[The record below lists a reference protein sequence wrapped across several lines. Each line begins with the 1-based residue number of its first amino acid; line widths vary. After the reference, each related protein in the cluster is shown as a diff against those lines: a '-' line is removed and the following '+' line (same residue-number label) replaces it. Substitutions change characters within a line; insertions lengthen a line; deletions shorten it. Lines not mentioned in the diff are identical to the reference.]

1 MQIFSH
7 PVPLILAILLMLL
20 HFVAPALPAL
30 FEKIMKYANI
40 CLHIVLYFALILFK
54 IPLDEV
60 VLVYLVSLLLYILSA
75 LLWQRIDARS
85 EQSAAKEEGES
96 KK

>member
-7 PVPLILAILLMLL
+7 PVPLILAILLAVL
-20 HFVAPALPAL
+20 HLVAPALPSVW
-30 FEKIMKYANI
+30 EKIAKCANI
-40 CLHIVLYFALILFK
+40 YLHIVLYFALILFK

-60 VLVYLVSLLLYILSA
+60 VLIYLFSLLLYILSA
-75 LLWQRIDARS
+75 LLWQRIRALS
-85 EQSAAKEEGES
+85 ERWAKTEAGEA